1 MASVV
6 AGRLGFRLIDEHII
20 ARAAREAGLDP
31 HVVADVELRKSFLKR
46 LLEGL
51 GPTAEDAAL
60 AMGGSAV
67 ASTREIP
74 TSADLRAL
82 IRSAI
87 EEIAE
92 QGSAVIY
99 AHAASI
105 ALAKR
110 DDVVRVLITASPETR
125 RARVASDGRLGE
137 KEAAKLVRES
147 DAARAEYLRQF
158 YGVEEEVP
166 TLYDLV
172 VNTDR
177 ISPEQAA
184 QLVLEAV
191 RSPTE
196 VAP

>member
-6 AGRLGFRLIDEHII
+6 ASRLGFRLINEHII
-20 ARAAREAGLDP
+20 LRVAREAGLDP

-51 GPTAEDAAL
+51 GPTAGDTAL
-60 AMGGSAV
+60 AMGGGAV
-67 ASTREIP
+67 ASMREIP

-82 IRSAI
+82 IRAAI

-125 RARVASDGRLGE
+125 RTRVASDGQLGE
-137 KEAAKLVRES
+137 KAATKLVRES
-147 DAARAEYLRQF
+147 DAARADYLKQF

-177 ISPEQAA
+177 LSLEQAA
-184 QLVLEAV
+184 ELVLGAV
-191 RSPTE
+191 GSSLDTP
-196 VAP
+196 

>member
-6 AGRLGFRLIDEHII
+6 AGRLGFRLIDEHIVV
-20 ARAAREAGLDP
+20 RAAREAGLDV
-31 HVVADVELRKSFLKR
+31 HVVADVEVRKSFVKR

-51 GPTAEDAAL
+51 GPTAVDTAL
-60 AMGGSAV
+60 AMGSGAV
-67 ASTREIP
+67 ASASEIP

-82 IRSAI
+82 IRAAI

-110 DDVVRVLITASPETR
+110 DDVLRVLITASPETR
-125 RARVASDGRLGE
+125 RARLASDAQLGE

-147 DAARAEYLRQF
+147 DVARADYLRQF
-158 YGVEEEVP
+158 YSVEEEVP

-177 ISPEQAA
+177 LSPEQTAE
-184 QLVLEAV
+184 LVLGAV
-191 RSPTE
+191 GSPPD
-196 VAP
+196 VAR

>member
-1 MASVV
+1 
-6 AGRLGFRLIDEHII
+6 
-20 ARAAREAGLDP
+20 
-31 HVVADVELRKSFLKR
+31 
-46 LLEGL
+46 
-51 GPTAEDAAL
+51 L
-60 AMGGSAV
+60 AMGGGSV
-67 ASTREIP
+67 ASAREIP

-82 IRSAI
+82 IRAAI

-92 QGSAVIY
+92 QGRAVIY

-125 RARVASDGRLGE
+125 RARVASDGQLGE

-147 DAARAEYLRQF
+147 DAARADYLRQF

-177 ISPEQAA
+177 VSPEQAA
-184 QLVLEAV
+184 ELVLEAV
-191 RSPTE
+191 GSPPD